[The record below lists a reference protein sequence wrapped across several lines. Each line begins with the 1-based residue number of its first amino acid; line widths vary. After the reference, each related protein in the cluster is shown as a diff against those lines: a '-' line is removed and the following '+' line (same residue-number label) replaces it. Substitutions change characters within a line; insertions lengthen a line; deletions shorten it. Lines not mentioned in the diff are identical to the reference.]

1 MARNVKENIK
11 LILQKVYQISKKKE
25 APRIWLQ
32 HLVCEASGFVPGQE
46 LFIKLNE
53 EDKEI
58 LIQNRAF
65 EDGDQD
71 NIHQVHVSSRIN
83 KASGEARPLVDSARD
98 AYTSVLSIQ
107 DKVEICVYNLGDYS
121 RVVVRPLRYKIFN
134 TETFE
139 SPSDERIRLL
149 SIAAGAG
156 IGTSYFRDTQYFT
169 PVQEI
174 ELEEDSAENLKLNY
188 PNSFLF
194 NGDLRDVNVVAKA
207 DVALVTLPC
216 NEHSSL
222 GDGDQGIFLNLT
234 LAAAKII
241 KAAEPRVVFF
251 ENVPAFYKTRAF
263 TDLQDLLLG
272 DFPYWIGPV
281 KLESHDFGSIAKR
294 ERSYSV
300 AFRLQE
306 DMMEFRVPSPPT
318 TVRRKKLKEFL
329 DPKGTVHEW
338 KSLDKWIESFSSKA
352 EKNNAWANR
361 STDLTFV
368 DENATMIQCI
378 PKRYRSHCAS
388 NTYVLHPDR
397 KQWRFLSV
405 SELRRIFGIPDD
417 FRFSKHTPLWRI
429 YEQIGQS
436 ACGRVFRAYANSIA
450 AVFFKSLLRSSPSH
464 TKKEEDILPLAI
476 DGNGQMQLLM
486 I

>member
-1 MARNVKENIK
+1 MSVKENIK

-25 APRIWLQ
+25 TPRIWLQ

-46 LFIKLNE
+46 LHIKLNE
-53 EDKEI
+53 ENKEI
-58 LIQNRAF
+58 LIQNREF
-65 EDGDQD
+65 EEGYSE
-71 NIHQVHVSSRIN
+71 NIHQVHVSSRLN
-83 KASGEARPLVDSARD
+83 KASGESRPLVDSARD
-98 AYTSVLSIQ
+98 SYASVISVQ
-107 DKVEICVYNLGDYS
+107 DKVEICVYNLGGYS
-121 RVVVRPLRYKIFN
+121 RVVVRPLRFKLFN

-139 SPSDERIRLL
+139 TPSDERIRLL

-156 IGTSYFRDTQYFT
+156 VGTSYFRDTQYFT

-188 PNSFLF
+188 PNSFLY
-194 NGDLRDVNVVAKA
+194 NGDLRDCNVVSKA

-222 GDGDQGIFLNLT
+222 GDGDQGVFLNLT

-241 KAAEPRVVFF
+241 KAAEPRIVFF

-263 TDLQDLLLG
+263 TDLQDLLLR

-294 ERSYSV
+294 ERSYSL
-300 AFRLQE
+300 AFRYQE
-306 DMMEFRVPSPPT
+306 DMMEFRVPSPPS

-329 DPKGTVHEW
+329 DSKGTEHEW
-338 KSLDKWIESFSSKA
+338 KSLDKWLASFNSKA
-352 EKNNAWANR
+352 DKNNAWANR

-368 DENATMIQCI
+368 DENATLIQCI

-388 NTYVLHPDR
+388 NTYVMHQD
-397 KQWRFLSV
+397 KQQWRFLTV

-417 FRFSKHTPLWRI
+417 FKFSVHTPLWRI

-436 ACGRVFRAYANSIA
+436 ACGRVFRAFANEIA
-450 AVFFKSLLRSSPSH
+450 AVFFKAMLRVPSP
-464 TKKEEDILPLAI
+464 KEKEEEVLPFALDA
-476 DGNGQMQLLM
+476 DGQLQLLM
-486 I
+486 F